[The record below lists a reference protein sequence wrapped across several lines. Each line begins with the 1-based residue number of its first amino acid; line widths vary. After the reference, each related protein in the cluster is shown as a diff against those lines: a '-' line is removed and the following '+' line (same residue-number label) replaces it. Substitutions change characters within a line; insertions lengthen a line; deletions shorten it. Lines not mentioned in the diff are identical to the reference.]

1 MKDILLLRDLLT
13 KNKPIHIM
21 YRCNSPEPQLEEDML
36 YGYCEWDG
44 KELKSTDGD
53 NYYLNDLIE
62 KYEFD
67 SNYGL
72 IVWISVL
79 WNSNKKDDCND

>member
-1 MKDILLLRDLLT
+1 
-13 KNKPIHIM
+13 
-21 YRCNSPEPQLEEDML
+21 ML

-67 SNYGL
+67 DNYGL
-72 IVWISVL
+72 IVWISVR
-79 WNSNKKDDCND
+79 WNSDKKDDCDD